1 MITVL
6 VKDQLG
12 VKHRGSN
19 HQLPGENKALEA
31 RISISILLSKKDE
44 VLPTFGKL
52 VESMSA
58 FSKET
63 VTLDDRRLELGHQ
76 RAPPSIS
83 LTEAV
88 M

>member
-1 MITVL
+1 M
-6 VKDQLG
+6 
-12 VKHRGSN
+12 KHGGSN
-19 HQLPGENKALEA
+19 HQLPGENNSADKALEA
-31 RISISILLSKKDE
+31 RISISILHLSLSKKDE